1 MTPEEVA
8 KLLVRIG
15 AVEVRCDPGDWFVW
29 ASGRRAPIY
38 CDNRRTLGFPEDRK
52 AIADALASAITDA
65 YAMVETIAG
74 TATAGIGWAALVAER
89 LGLPMVYVRSEA
101 KEHGQRRQVEGGKL
115 DAGTRVVLL
124 EDLISLGGSAGNGVT
139 ALRNAGAELLG
150 IQAIFSYALPEA
162 TRRFAK
168 LEVRARAL
176 SDFDALLATLT
187 LSEEQALALHEW
199 RAR

>member
-15 AVEVRCDPGDWFVW
+15 AVEVRCDSGDWFVW
-29 ASGRRAPIY
+29 SSGRRAPIY

-89 LGLPMVYVRSEA
+89 LGLPMVYVRSAA
-101 KEHGQRRQVEGGKL
+101 KEHGQRRQVEGKL
-115 DAGTRVVLL
+115 GPKTRVVLV

-139 ALRNAGAELLG
+139 ALRSAGAELLG

-162 TRRFAK
+162 IQRFSD
-168 LEVRARAL
+168 LGVRARAL

>member
-1 MTPEEVA
+1 MTPEDVA

-15 AVEVRCDPGDWFVW
+15 AVEVRCDPNDWFVW
-29 ASGRRAPIY
+29 SSGRRAPIY

-52 AIADALASAITDA
+52 SIADALASAITDA

-74 TATAGIGWAALVAER
+74 TATAGIGWAALVGER
-89 LGLPMVYVRSEA
+89 LGLPMVYVRSAA
-101 KEHGQRRQVEGGKL
+101 KEHGQQRQVEGKL
-115 DAGTRVVLL
+115 DPKTRVVLV

-139 ALRNAGAELLG
+139 ALRNAGTEVLG
-150 IQAIFSYALPEA
+150 IQSIFSYGLPEA
-162 TRRFAK
+162 VRRFAG

-187 LSEEQALALHEW
+187 LSEEQARALHEW